1 MKNFRTTLL
10 CASITL
16 FSFCA
21 AAQQDNTPINE
32 PDLNK
37 PRLFDGLP
45 DRIPVN
51 AAELNNLLNAPVGRT
66 ASLKLSA
73 ASSLQF
79 DGEVVS
85 VSDKYDTK
93 IQSVVLRSSN
103 FNGARLTVSRIQH
116 EDGSWSY
123 TGRIISFK
131 HGDLFELKNE
141 SGNYILVKRNYYELV
156 NE

>member
-1 MKNFRTTLL
+1 MKNLRSIMLMACTLL
-10 CASITL
+10 SCCL
-16 FSFCA
+16 H
-21 AAQQDNTPINE
+21 AQKDNTPINE
-32 PDLNK
+32 PDMNK

-45 DRIPVN
+45 NRIPVN
-51 AAELNNLLNAPVGRT
+51 TDELNNLLNAPVGRL
-66 ASLKLSA
+66 ASLKLTA
-73 ASSLQF
+73 QSSLQF

-85 VSDKYDTK
+85 VSDKFENN

-103 FNGARLTVSRIQH
+103 FNGARLTISRIVND
-116 EDGSWSY
+116 DGSFSF

-141 SGNYILVKRNYYELV
+141 SGSYVLIKRNYYELV